1 MATSHVPPGEV
12 VSVRPLARALT
23 EEDSALLVRTSHLEV
38 FRYALPAG
46 RHVQEHAAA
55 GVLIVQCLEGR
66 ADFIALGRTHALTPG
81 DLLWLPD
88 GAPHAVTAHADTRWV
103 RHYCAEGYYEVDPR
117 LALATRS
124 SLPAAW
130 TLAQL
135 EDCSAD
141 APARAPV
148 RRFVQDLAG
157 TGMRGGA
164 FLVLP
169 GEPEGRRHFVSLLA
183 RTPDPRLLSGERI
196 GEVLTLGLCLHE
208 YYTRYSGLPD
218 RADPAASL
226 TPVQREI
233 LGHVARGESDKRIAH
248 HLSIS
253 SHAVDYHMRQL
264 RNRFAVHNRVQL
276 AQASRTLLG
285 A

>member
-1 MATSHVPPGEV
+1 MMYEHPVRREEGRTPPVFLHDDPPPVLYPPARGTAIP
-12 VSVRPLARALT
+12 SPLAGLVAARDAAERRRAIDDMLLAIGC
-23 EEDSALLVRTSHLEV
+23 DWLAFGALV
-38 FRYALPAG
+38 PA
-46 RHVQEHAAA
+46 R
-55 GVLIVQCLEGR
+55 EGAR
-66 ADFIALGRTHALTPG
+66 PVSM
-81 DLLWLPD
+81 
-88 GAPHAVTAHADTRWV
+88 VTAHADPRWV

-130 TLAQL
+130 TLGQL
-135 EDCSAD
+135 EECAAD

-218 RADPAASL
+218 RADPAALL

>member
-1 MATSHVPPGEV
+1 MTDSQAQREDGRCPPALLHDEPPPVLRPPARGAV
-12 VSVRPLARALT
+12 IPGPLAALLSARDTDERCRAIDDMLAAIGCDWLAFGALMPSR
-23 EEDSALLVRTSHLEV
+23 DSARPVSM
-38 FRYALPAG
+38 
-46 RHVQEHAAA
+46 
-55 GVLIVQCLEGR
+55 C
-66 ADFIALGRTHALTPG
+66 
-81 DLLWLPD
+81 
-88 GAPHAVTAHADTRWV
+88 TAHADPQWV
-103 RHYCAEGYYEVDPR
+103 RHYCAEAYYEVDPR
-117 LALATRS
+117 LADATRS

-130 TLAQL
+130 TLARL
-135 EDCSAD
+135 EAAAVDT
-141 APARAPV
+141 PARAPL
-148 RRFVQDLAG
+148 RRFVADLAG

-169 GEPEGRRHFVSLLA
+169 GEAEGRRHFVSLLA
-183 RTPDPRLLSGERI
+183 RRPDPRLLSGEMI
-196 GEVLTLGLCLHE
+196 GQVLTLGLCLHE

-218 RADPAASL
+218 RAEPAASL

-276 AQASRTLLG
+276 AQASRLMFG

>member
-1 MATSHVPPGEV
+1 MNDHPMHHDEGRCPPVLLHDEPPPVLRPPARGAAIPGPLAALLAARSIDERRRAINDMLASTGCDWLAFGALVPWRDA
-12 VSVRPLARALT
+12 VRPI
-23 EEDSALLVRTSHLEV
+23 SM
-38 FRYALPAG
+38 
-46 RHVQEHAAA
+46 
-55 GVLIVQCLEGR
+55 C
-66 ADFIALGRTHALTPG
+66 
-81 DLLWLPD
+81 
-88 GAPHAVTAHADTRWV
+88 TAHADPQWI

-117 LALATRS
+117 LADAARS

-135 EDCSAD
+135 EAAAVD
-141 APARAPV
+141 APARAPL
-148 RRFVQDLAG
+148 RRFVADLAA
-157 TGMRGGA
+157 TGMRGGT
-164 FLVLP
+164 FLVIP
-169 GEPEGRRHFVSLLA
+169 GESEGRRHFISLLA
-183 RTPDPRLLSGERI
+183 RDPDRRLLSGETI
-196 GEVLTLGLCLHE
+196 GQVLTIGLCLHE

-218 RADPAASL
+218 RAEPAASL

-276 AQASRTLLG
+276 AQASRLMGG